1 LGREEQCK
9 RDLEDLQTRLGR
21 EMAERQMTQKQLQD
35 ELERARAEMAW
46 QDRHKQQTEQERNEL
61 ATRVRLLEDRV
72 KEESTEKQKLEG
84 TASLPCVCCRVS
96 CAVRWCA
103 CAVVRVCGVCGG
115 GVVCVVP
122 NGRWSTGVQYSLKRE
137 LSARRQSR
145 ALLQEEARQHP
156 NHVNH
161 FTRV

>member
-1 LGREEQCK
+1 LWGREEQCK

-84 TASLPCVCCRVS
+84 TTSLPCVRRRACVVRR
-96 CAVRWCA
+96 AVVCA
-103 CAVVRVCGVCGG
+103 CAVCAVWWCRVC
-115 GVVCVVP
+115 
-122 NGRWSTGVQYSLKRE
+122 
-137 LSARRQSR
+137 R
-145 ALLQEEARQHP
+145 A
-156 NHVNH
+156 
-161 FTRV
+161 